1 MRIVLPFS
9 FIYFYTVKN
18 GRFLSHFLSVKS
30 TELHI
35 VSHPFIGTFFWEK
48 FKFINLLFYFSVKIN
63 PQFGIFSRIV
73 ILYL

>member
-18 GRFLSHFLSVKS
+18 GRF
-30 TELHI
+30 
-35 VSHPFIGTFFWEK
+35 FWGK

>member
-9 FIYFYTVKN
+9 FIYFYTVK
-18 GRFLSHFLSVKS
+18 R
-30 TELHI
+30 
-35 VSHPFIGTFFWEK
+35 TFFWEK

>member
-18 GRFLSHFLSVKS
+18 GR
-30 TELHI
+30 
-35 VSHPFIGTFFWEK
+35 FFWEK